1 MNKAILSKNPKILE
15 NWLLVV
21 SKKQWIDLNYLLRV
35 EGSAISASTKWE
47 LQ

>member
-21 SKKQWIDLNYLLRV
+21 SKKQWIALNYLLRV
-35 EGSAISASTKWE
+35 EGSGISASTKWE